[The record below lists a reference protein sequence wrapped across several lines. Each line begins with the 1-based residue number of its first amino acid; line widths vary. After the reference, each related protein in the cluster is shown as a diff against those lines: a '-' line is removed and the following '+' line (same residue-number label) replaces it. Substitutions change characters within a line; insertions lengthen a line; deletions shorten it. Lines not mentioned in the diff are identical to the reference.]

1 MWKKRFVKSELKME
15 NKIKAVI
22 DTNILISG
30 TISPNGAPRKIIEAA
45 RDLTFKL
52 VTTLDINEEV
62 LDVLHRPKIYDKYHL
77 NEKIVDDISSLLY
90 EGADLVEGNLKTN
103 PISADPDDD
112 KFIIAAIESN
122 SHYIVSGDKH
132 LLVLKNYLGIEIV
145 TANDFLDIL
154 ELD

>member
-1 MWKKRFVKSELKME
+1 ME

-30 TISPNGAPRKIIEAA
+30 IISPIGAPRKIIEAA

-62 LDVLHRPKIYDKYHL
+62 LDVLHRPKIY
-77 NEKIVDDISSLLY
+77 
-90 EGADLVEGNLKTN
+90 
-103 PISADPDDD
+103 
-112 KFIIAAIESN
+112 
-122 SHYIVSGDKH
+122 
-132 LLVLKNYLGIEIV
+132 
-145 TANDFLDIL
+145 NDFFNIL